1 MDLDLDKAYKFA
13 PLDRYS
19 FKERLLIR
27 LAEKVFYV
35 LIALVGRSL
44 RYEVEG
50 QENIDATEGKGSPVV
65 IAVWHNRLFAGT
77 YFLRNRKW
85 VVMASKSFDGEYI
98 ARFIQR
104 FGFGAARGSSSRGGR
119 GALEEMTRLVEA
131 GRTAAFTVDGPR
143 GPRYEAKIGPCV
155 LSKRTGA
162 PMVPLSIE
170 VSSYW
175 EVKSWDRLQIPKPF
189 SRVKVYFGEPIAVPS
204 DASEEEVEAYRIKL
218 QTALDSL
225 VEKGRLWR
233 AGQGDK

>member
-1 MDLDLDKAYKFA
+1 MDPSLDKAYTFA
-13 PLDRYS
+13 PLDRYTL
-19 FKERLLIR
+19 KERILIW
-27 LAEKVFYV
+27 LAEKVFYL
-35 LIALVGRSL
+35 LIALIGRSL

-50 QENIDATEGKGSPVV
+50 QEHIDATEGRGTPVV
-65 IAVWHNRLFAGT
+65 IVVWHNRLFAGT
-77 YFLRNRKW
+77 YYLRNRKW

-119 GALEEMTRLVEA
+119 GALEEMARLVEA

-143 GPRYEAKIGPCV
+143 GPRYVAKVGPCV

-170 VSSYW
+170 VSSFW
-175 EVKSWDRLQIPKPF
+175 EVGSWDRLQIPKPF
-189 SRVKVYFGEPIAVPS
+189 SKVKIYFGEPIAVPTDAS
-204 DASEEEVEAYRIKL
+204 DADVEEFRLRL
-218 QTALDSL
+218 QQALDQL

-233 AGQGDK
+233 TGLGR

>member
-1 MDLDLDKAYKFA
+1 MDPSLDKAYRFA

-19 FKERLLIR
+19 LKERILIL
-27 LAEKVFYV
+27 LAERAFYL
-35 LIALVGRSL
+35 LIALIGRTL

-50 QENIDATEGKGSPVV
+50 QEHVDETEGRGRPIV

-77 YFLRNRKW
+77 YFLRGRKW

-143 GPRYEAKIGPCV
+143 GPMYEAKIGPCV

-175 EVKSWDRLQIPKPF
+175 EVRSWDRLQIPKPF

-204 DASEEEVEAYRIKL
+204 DASEEEVEGFRSKL
-218 QTALDSL
+218 QEALDGL

-233 AGQGDK
+233 NGLGK